1 MDSHGTTAPDGRRA
15 GTPDPE
21 PALPAGRGQSGHA
34 GDARHGH
41 GDQAHHTDHA
51 AQFRDRFWISL
62 VLALPVVLFS
72 EMFAHTLGYR
82 SPTSPGP
89 RWISPVLGTVMFLYG
104 GWPFLTGGRSE
115 LAARRPGM
123 MLLIAMAITVAFV
136 ASWVTTLGIGGF
148 DLDFWWELALLIVI
162 MLLGHW
168 IEMRALARPSGRWTR
183 WRRCCPTRRSGSPAT
198 ASVAVA
204 PSGPARSATSCSCA
218 PGGRVPADGDVVDGA
233 AESTS
238 R

>member
-21 PALPAGRGQSGHA
+21 RALPAGRGQSGHA

-41 GDQAHHTDHA
+41 ADQAHHTDHA

-72 EMFAHTLGYR
+72 EMFAHTLGYQV
-82 SPTSPGP
+82 PDFTGAG
-89 RWISPVLGTVMFLYG
+89 WISPVLGTVLFLYG

-123 MLLIAMAITVAFV
+123 MLLIGWR
-136 ASWVTTLGIGGF
+136 S
-148 DLDFWWELALLIVI
+148 
-162 MLLGHW
+162 
-168 IEMRALARPSGRWTR
+168 PSL
-183 WRRCCPTRRSGSPAT
+183 SSP
-198 ASVAVA
+198 
-204 PSGPARSATSCSCA
+204 
-218 PGGRVPADGDVVDGA
+218 PG
-233 AESTS
+233 
-238 R
+238 